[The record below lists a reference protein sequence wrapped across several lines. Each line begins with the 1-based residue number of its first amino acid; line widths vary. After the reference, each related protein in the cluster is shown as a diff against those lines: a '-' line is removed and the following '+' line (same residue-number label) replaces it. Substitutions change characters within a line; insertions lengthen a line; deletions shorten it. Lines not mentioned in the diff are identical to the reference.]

1 MEAIDKLRELSKKL
15 EDPYFVKEFEEDF
28 EKFLKERDMK
38 IYHTATQYDYETLMI
53 ELEEKGYL
61 WLSGDKPTSKDYWSE
76 DKENS
81 CVRISGEDI
90 TSGSLDCYKEEYPNE
105 NIIEYRAKGEN
116 MEEEEMKHKLQEA
129 VKSFARGISESE
141 KDLQKAK
148 TSAKSLIE
156 KIYEYFKTLKPKFK
170 VGDYV
175 TDTSDDDPFICKI
188 EKFEGNDI
196 SGIWYCV
203 SKKLFF
209 DKLARLPIS
218 NSRAST
224 KEEIAEYEVALTFH
238 KRGRKPFEVKEG
250 DIISDSEEEKIFVDV
265 SGFWDKEDFTSGDY
279 TLVKTA
285 EEYNEWIENK

>member
-1 MEAIDKLRELSKKL
+1 
-15 EDPYFVKEFEEDF
+15 
-28 EKFLKERDMK
+28 MK

-116 MEEEEMKHKLQEA
+116 MEEEMKHKLQEA
-129 VKSFARGISESE
+129 VESFARGISEAE

-238 KRGRKPFEVKEG
+238 KHGRKPFEVKEG
-250 DIISDSEEEKIFVDV
+250 DLIEYPNGQNIMIYYPECFSKADFLND
-265 SGFWDKEDFTSGDY
+265 GFK
-279 TLVKTA
+279 LIKTA
-285 EEYNEWIENK
+285 EEVNEWLENK